1 MPLLHSY
8 SYVPSFPPYVFFVY
22 FLLFFSLVFLCS
34 LLTSCCSFFPLVTA
48 IHYAQLR
55 PFYIACCNEFYCF
68 IHQLFLAQCGC
79 PSKTTHRFVGCSAI
93 AITLYWLCQV
103 PFLDK
108 RVLFSCSQWHSY
120 LDKGWVFSF
129 TNSYGMHLVIP
140 AHISLFWVV
149 CHPNKTFSSKELEWE
164 PKNQLPLLPTT
175 RPYPLLPLT
184 HGPLRLH
191 WLSTSRGCLSL
202 VHAPLS
208 CESMA
213 CLLFMRLPWP
223 GGLSGL
229 CYMFCCSFLTSC
241 GVNESL
247 GLHSLYLISL
257 FELVWVQAFLPSVW
271 PLSFFTSGLWVSQ
284 CSYHVIPLLL
294 PCYYSTC
301 ACWAFF
307 GPAMHFSF
315 IQFMLLIVFCWVNP
329 YTILGFLG
337 PFYSIGHPWPIPF
350 LHSHELLLCLFGF
363 PGLTTIFFTFE
374 ACWPLYQPH
383 LLILFFGL
391 LRPIFAFF
399 LLLIIPMSLLLPFLG
414 SLGPV
419 CFL

>member
-1 MPLLHSY
+1 MFPLFLLM
-8 SYVPSFPPYVFFVY
+8 FFCLFLAILLTCFSLFSTY
-22 FLLFFSLVFLCS
+22 LSLLFFPSCYCCS
-34 LLTSCCSFFPLVTA
+34 LCIA
-48 IHYAQLR
+48 KA
-55 PFYIACCNEFYCF
+55 FYIACRNEFYYF
-68 IHQLFLAQCGC
+68 IHQLFLAQCRC

-93 AITLYWLCQV
+93 ITTLYWPCHV

-129 TNSYGMHLVIP
+129 TNSYGMHLVIL

-149 CHPNKTFSSKELEWE
+149 CHPSKTFSSKELEWE
-164 PKNQLPLLPTT
+164 PQNQLPLLPTT

-184 HGPLRLH
+184 HVPLPLH

-213 CLLFMRLPWP
+213 CLLFMRLPWL

-247 GLHSLYLISL
+247 DLHSLYLISL
-257 FELVWVQAFLPSVW
+257 FELVWVWALLSSVW
-271 PLSFFTSGLWVSQ
+271 PLSFFTSGLWVNQ
-284 CSYHVIPLLL
+284 CSCHVIPLLL

-301 ACWAFF
+301 ACQAFLGLPCTFLLFNSRCSLFSAGLILIPSWASL
-307 GPAMHFSF
+307 AHF
-315 IQFMLLIVFCWVNP
+315 ILLGI
-329 YTILGFLG
+329 LG
-337 PFYSIGHPWPIPF
+337 PF
-350 LHSHELLLCLFGF
+350 HS
-363 PGLTTIFFTFE
+363 
-374 ACWPLYQPH
+374 Y
-383 LLILFFGL
+383 
-391 LRPIFAFF
+391 
-399 LLLIIPMSLLLPFLG
+399 IPMSFFYVFLA
-414 SLGPV
+414 SPS
-419 CFL
+419 